1 MHLNVLFKRNK
12 ILFDI
17 DIKTRFI
24 FIDHELKR
32 VKTVMFSKMSLY
44 FFVKCNLKICIH
56 KTKNIRQ

>member
-1 MHLNVLFKRNK
+1 MHLNVLFKRDK

-32 VKTVMFSKMSLY
+32 VKTVIFSKFSW
-44 FFVKCNLKICIH
+44 F
-56 KTKNIRQ
+56 